1 MTTHPEP
8 ATVAPMNMTTAE
20 AEAVTAEIRAG
31 LVLVWEKVTVAYRG
45 RAWVALGYDAWD
57 DYCTGEFGAARV
69 RIPREERREVMS
81 SLRDEGL
88 SLRAIA
94 TATGTDERTVRRD
107 LAGAAF
113 AAPAAEPA
121 TATTGVTT
129 GTDGKTYV
137 RPEPARLKAE
147 KDAEERRAAE
157 DEAALVDLYS
167 GIARGLQILGGYG
180 GYNDIPTLMA
190 EYSPARLDPPQ
201 YAREY
206 EPDNLRRV
214 IRFTNTLIELQER
227 NNE

>member
-1 MTTHPEP
+1 
-8 ATVAPMNMTTAE
+8 MTTAE

-45 RAWVALGYDAWD
+45 RAWVALGYDSWD
-57 DYCTGEFGAARV
+57 DYCECEFGAARI
-69 RIPREERREVMS
+69 RLPREERREVVS

-94 TATGTDERTVRRD
+94 AATGDHYSTVSRELSGVAD
-107 LAGAAF
+107 ATPEPGP
-113 AAPAAEPA
+113 APAKPI
-121 TATTGVTT
+121 TGVTT
-129 GTDGKTYV
+129 GLDGKSYV
-137 RPEPARLKAE
+137 RAGAGEPAHPARLKAE
-147 KDAEERRAAE
+147 NDAAARRKAE
-157 DEAALVDLYS
+157 DESALVDLYS

-190 EYSPARLDPPQ
+190 EYTPARLDPPQ

-214 IRFTNTLIELQER
+214 IRFASTLIELQEQ
-227 NNE
+227 NNGRPL